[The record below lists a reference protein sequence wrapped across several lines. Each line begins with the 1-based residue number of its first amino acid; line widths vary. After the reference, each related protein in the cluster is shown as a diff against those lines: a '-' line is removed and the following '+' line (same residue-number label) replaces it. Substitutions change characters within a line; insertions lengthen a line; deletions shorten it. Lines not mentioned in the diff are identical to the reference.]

1 MSTFKV
7 SIEKVVKVDNHPNA
21 DKLDI
26 IQVLGWNLIT
36 AKNNFKEGDLC
47 IYFPIDSILSSL
59 VEIKLFG
66 EGSKIKL
73 SNHRIR
79 TIKLRGAIS
88 QGLAAKFD
96 LFKDELTGMSLKEGV
111 DLTSKLD
118 IKKYDPPTEITSS
131 VQVKK
136 STKKSPNTNFKKYT
150 DIENYKNYTNVFSDN
165 DDVVV
170 TEKIHGSNWR
180 AGKVKTEATTLWKKV
195 LKFLRL
201 LPKYEFV
208 IGSHNIQLQDKII
221 YKGYYDKNVY
231 SEMIAKYKIKDILKE
246 GYVMYGEVYGDGIQ
260 KGYTYGCDKG
270 ERRLVLF
277 DVMKDGRY
285 LNFDE
290 LKEYCINNNLQIVPL
305 LYEGKFNADLIE
317 TLKKGQSILNSSQK
331 VREGVVVKSFKEEQ
345 CYCGRKILKFINDE
359 YLLKNQ
365 DNETEAH

>member
-111 DLTSKLD
+111 DLTSKLY
-118 IKKYDPPTEITSS
+118 I
-131 VQVKK
+131 
-136 STKKSPNTNFKKYT
+136 NFFM
-150 DIENYKNYTNVFSDN
+150 E
-165 DDVVV
+165 
-170 TEKIHGSNWR
+170 
-180 AGKVKTEATTLWKKV
+180 
-195 LKFLRL
+195 
-201 LPKYEFV
+201 
-208 IGSHNIQLQDKII
+208 GSHIVDVSGNSLFFIGPEK
-221 YKGYYDKNVY
+221 
-231 SEMIAKYKIKDILKE
+231 SEKPEFPPAQR
-246 GYVMYGEVYGDGIQ
+246 YGAPPG
-260 KGYTYGCDKG
+260 
-270 ERRLVLF
+270 
-277 DVMKDGRY
+277 
-285 LNFDE
+285 
-290 LKEYCINNNLQIVPL
+290 
-305 LYEGKFNADLIE
+305 
-317 TLKKGQSILNSSQK
+317 
-331 VREGVVVKSFKEEQ
+331 
-345 CYCGRKILKFINDE
+345 
-359 YLLKNQ
+359 
-365 DNETEAH
+365 